1 MGNMECQQGRCGMNC
16 SGTDA
21 LSGCMTTADCPDED
35 EYCSSDGRCLE
46 NGMCILADDC
56 NNMDNIFA
64 MDTCL
69 GSKECQEGECAM
81 NCDGSTDAPAPRC
94 MATDDCLGEEE
105 YCTSDG
111 VCLESGMCTVVNDCD
126 NTDNSYAMIECE
138 GTKDCVQGQ
147 CSMICGDILSN
158 GGAGVV
164 QGSDSSVSISN
175 PVVNCTDSTDCDGDD
190 DEWDYCASD
199 GVCLGPGMCT
209 VVEDCDNIENQF
221 FDYGILECEGTK
233 DCVQGQCFMICEE
246 APVDPIVDP
255 IPEDGEATAVV
266 APSTSCTS
274 DADCNISAST
284 TRTVDLDRGS
294 MYCAQGTCMDMGSC
308 LSDMDCMNPVNIFD
322 DKRCAGY
329 LTCDDSGMCDRI
341 CGEMCKNGSRSVKCV
356 VDPCDPT
363 RFNASELCP
372 VSVSCRSSYCDGACN
387 AVYFDAA
394 GESLNA
400 ACEYMDVMEDEN
412 GNGSINMSKNGNT
425 AEDGTTM
432 SKTGST
438 TTNGD
443 GKETEPMVSSMES
456 NATLF
461 QTMTLSVSAILAAS
475 LFLSIY

>member
-1 MGNMECQQGRCGMNC
+1 
-16 SGTDA
+16 
-21 LSGCMTTADCPDED
+21 
-35 EYCSSDGRCLE
+35 
-46 NGMCILADDC
+46 
-56 NNMDNIFA
+56 MDNIFA

-111 VCLESGMCTVVNDCD
+111 VCLETAMCNVVDDCD
-126 NTDNSYAMIECE
+126 NVDNICPMIECF

-147 CSMICGDILSN
+147 CAMICGDILAN
-158 GGAGVV
+158 GGEAV
-164 QGSDSSVSISN
+164 QGSDGSVSMSN
-175 PVVNCTDSTDCDGDD
+175 PAVNVNANCTNTTDCDVGD
-190 DEWDYCASD
+190 EEEEYCASD
-199 GVCLGPGMCT
+199 GVCLENGMCN
-209 VVEDCDNIENQF
+209 VVEDCHNMENLYAVTLCMGTIEC
-221 FDYGILECEGTK
+221 LEGR
-233 DCVQGQCFMICEE
+233 CFMNCDV
-246 APVDPIVDP
+246 APVEPIVDP
-255 IPEDGEATAVV
+255 APENY
-266 APSTSCTS
+266 CTS
-274 DADCNISAST
+274 DADCNISTST
-284 TRTVDLDRGS
+284 TRSVELDRGDR
-294 MYCAQGTCMDMGSC
+294 YCAQGICMDMGSC
-308 LSDMDCMNPVNIFD
+308 LSDMDCMNPVNMFD

-341 CGEMCKNGSRSVKCV
+341 CGEMCKNGSQSVKCV
-356 VDPCDPT
+356 ADPCAPT
-363 RFNASELCP
+363 LFNASELCP

-394 GESLNA
+394 GEVLNA
-400 ACEYMDVMEDEN
+400 DCEYVDVDEAADEN
-412 GNGSINMSKNGNT
+412 GNGSMNMSKNGNT

-461 QTMTLSVSAILAAS
+461 QTMTLSVSAVLAAS